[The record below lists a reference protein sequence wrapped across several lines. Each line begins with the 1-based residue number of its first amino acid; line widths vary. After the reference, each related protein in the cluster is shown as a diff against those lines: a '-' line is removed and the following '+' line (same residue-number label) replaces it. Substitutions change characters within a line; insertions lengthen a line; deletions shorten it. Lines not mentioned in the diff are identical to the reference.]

1 MPKSSITDPTFRN
14 SRGAVV
20 GQLSSDGYLEKHLDP
35 DRHRLISYKGW
46 ATDTDH
52 LVKLADVGGKGIRL
66 ILTDGRVLESTIQSW
81 ERHGYRPRG
90 LDGDQT
96 VLNDK
101 YWTPKVPGVEQLALA
116 V

>member
-1 MPKSSITDPTFRN
+1 MPHGSITDPTFRN

-20 GQLSSDGYLEKHLDP
+20 GRLSSDGHLEKHLDL
-35 DRHRLISYKGW
+35 DRHHLHSYRGW

-52 LVKLADVGGKGIRL
+52 LEQLRELGAKGIRL
-66 ILTDGRVLESTIQSW
+66 VLTDGRVLESTLQVW
-81 ERHGYRPRG
+81 ELRGYRPPG

-96 VLNDK
+96 VLSDK
-101 YWTPKVPGVEQLALA
+101 YWTAKVPGVEQLALA